1 MSTRRDHRA
10 ERVLVAAIAVIAI
23 ACGRSDPAHLEVSA
37 LPADAAPSARPDVVR
52 VRYQLRNVGGR
63 PLGIDGIAPACGCR
77 PDSRLPESLAPGA
90 ATMLDV
96 ECRAPGSAGETIRE
110 LRLRTTDPLHPETTL
125 RVALQRPSP
134 GPAPAAL
141 YFGYVQV
148 GESAA
153 RDVALPIAV
162 AAERLV
168 SPRPEVAVEALPARS
183 DGTHLVRIRF
193 SPRAPGIV
201 RAALQLGAVGALPI
215 IAVGYDQV
223 MAFPAEVAL
232 PETSGASG
240 VPAVTLVGVDD
251 HPLAVA
257 RVEYPPGISGE
268 VRAITPGRQL
278 RLVLRGRR
286 TSEAASPGAI
296 RLYGASGSD
305 PILTIPV
312 VGAAPGAAL
321 APPA

>member
-1 MSTRRDHRA
+1 MI
-10 ERVLVAAIAVIAI
+10 AALAVIAI
-23 ACGRSDPAHLEVSA
+23 ACGRSDPAHLKVSA
-37 LPADAAPSARPDVVR
+37 LTDGAAPPPSARADAVR

-90 ATMLDV
+90 STFLDV
-96 ECRAPGSAGETIRE
+96 ECRAPGGAGETIRE

-125 RVALQRPSP
+125 RVALNRPSP

-148 GESAA
+148 GESVT
-153 RDVALPIAV
+153 RDVVLPVAV
-162 AAERLV
+162 TAESFV
-168 SPRPEVAVEALPARS
+168 SPLPELAVEILPART
-183 DGTHLVRIRF
+183 DGTHVIRVRF
-193 SPRAPGIV
+193 TPRASGIV
-201 RAALQLGAVGALPI
+201 RAVLALGAVGTLPVT
-215 IAVGYDQV
+215 AVGYDRV
-223 MAFPAEVAL
+223 MAFPAEVVL

-240 VPAVTLVGVDD
+240 LPAVALVGVDAT
-251 HPLAVA
+251 PLAIA
-257 RVEYPPGISGE
+257 RVDYPPGISGE
-268 VRAITPGRQL
+268 VRAVTPGRQL
-278 RLVLRGRR
+278 RLVLRGRG
-286 TSEAASPGAI
+286 TPGAASPAAI

-312 VGAAPGAAL
+312 VGATTDAAP